1 MSSSFRYDYPG
12 ISITAMVRPPL
23 TPAERDRGRR
33 LGALLRAARGERSP
47 AEVAAASGVSLEAL
61 RKIESGRVPT
71 PAFFTVAALARALD
85 LPLDELAGAL
95 DGPAALSA

>member
-1 MSSSFRYDYPG
+1 
-12 ISITAMVRPPL
+12 MVRPPL
-23 TPAERDRGRR
+23 TPIERERGRR
-33 LGALLRAARGERSP
+33 LGALLRSARGARTP
-47 AEVAAASGVSLEAL
+47 ADVAAASGVSVEAL

-95 DGPAALSA
+95 DEAGTALSA